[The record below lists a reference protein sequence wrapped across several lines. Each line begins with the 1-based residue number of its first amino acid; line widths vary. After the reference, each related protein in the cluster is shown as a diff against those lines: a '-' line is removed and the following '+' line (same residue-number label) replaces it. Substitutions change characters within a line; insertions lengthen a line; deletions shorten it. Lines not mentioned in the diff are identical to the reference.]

1 MKPSARRVR
10 VGGVSPPSARSPDA
24 FLCVSETDTER
35 DTDTDTDTDTE
46 RDTDT
51 DTDTA
56 DVLRA
61 EGYGFESHGQ
71 AAFCSV
77 TLGMCSSRV
86 FAEENTGT
94 AHNIGQFGR
103 ASQ

>member
-10 VGGVSPPSARSPDA
+10 VGGVSPPSARSPGA
-24 FLCVSETDTER
+24 FLCVSETETE
-35 DTDTDTDTDTE
+35 TDTDTE
-46 RDTDT
+46 TETDTDT
-51 DTDTA
+51 ETDTA